1 MGLFYLKIP
10 RYNLKSGSE
19 MTKQQIIS
27 KLIQYLKASPTPF
40 HAVNFMTD
48 RLDDCGFR
56 RLFEGEKWRLKKGEG
71 YYLTKG
77 DSSLIAFRLGKTADP
92 VDGVKIV
99 GAHTDSPALKI
110 KPSPLINFKNYL
122 KLGVEV
128 YGSPLLKTWFDRDL
142 SIAGRIAY
150 SDSTGKVKTVL
161 VDFKKPVAVI
171 PNLAIH
177 FALPTG
183 DKDKV
188 NRQTELPAILMQ
200 SEPKARENARSF
212 QDILLEQVKR
222 QLPKLRISQIDD
234 ADLYLYDTQHP
245 TVVGYNGEFLCG
257 GKLDNLVSCFAG
269 LQALID
275 SNIEKTSMLVLND
288 YEEIGSNS
296 STGAAGPFLKSVLE
310 RILKNR
316 EDFYRGISQS
326 ILVSVDNS
334 HGVHPNYP
342 QRYDENHSPILN
354 KGPVLKINA
363 NHRYATNA
371 ETGSFFRQVCKKA
384 EVPLQEFVNRSDL
397 NCGSTIG
404 PITSTNLG
412 ISALDIGIPTFAM
425 HSIRETCGCQ
435 DILYLYQ
442 ALNSLFDSSS

>member
-1 MGLFYLKIP
+1 
-10 RYNLKSGSE
+10 
-19 MTKQQIIS
+19 MTKQQITS
-27 KLIQYLKASPTPF
+27 KLIQFLNASPTPL
-40 HAVNFMTD
+40 HAVSFMTD
-48 RLDDCGFR
+48 WLESCGFR
-56 RLFEGEKWRLKKGEG
+56 RLFEAEKWRLKKGEG

-77 DSSLIAFRLGKTADP
+77 DSSLIAFRLGKNINP

-110 KPSPLINFKNYL
+110 KPSPLIDFKNYR

-128 YGSPLLKTWFDRDL
+128 YGSPLLKTWFDQDL
-142 SIAGRIAY
+142 SIAGRVAY
-150 SDSTGKVKTVL
+150 ADTAGKVKTVL

-171 PNLAIH
+171 PNLPIH
-177 FALPTG
+177 LSSPTG
-183 DKDKV
+183 DKEKI

-200 SEPKARENARSF
+200 NEPKPRAKAQSF
-212 QDILLEQVKR
+212 QDILLAQIKK
-222 QLPKLRISQIDD
+222 QLPKLKINRIDD
-234 ADLYLYDTQHP
+234 ADLYLYDTQP
-245 TVVGYNGEFLCG
+245 PAVVGYNEEFLCG

-269 LQALID
+269 LQALVGA
-275 SNIEKTSMLVLND
+275 NIEKTSMLVCND
-288 YEEIGSNS
+288 HEEIGSNS

-310 RILKNR
+310 RVLKNR

-326 ILVSVDNS
+326 LLVSVDNS

-342 QRYDENHSPILN
+342 QRFDENHGPILN
-354 KGPVLKINA
+354 RGPVLKINA

-371 ETGSFFRQVCKKA
+371 ETGSFFRQVCKNAK
-384 EVPLQEFVNRSDL
+384 VPLQEFVSRSDM

-404 PITSTNLG
+404 PITSSNLG
-412 ISALDIGIPTFAM
+412 ISTLDIGIPTFAM

-442 ALNSLFDSSS
+442 ALNCFLDSPS